1 MMEYEYLNKQ
11 EYENKIK
18 MLKDNLKEAERALE
32 ISQEEFWKVKD
43 ENKELRKQIQYLENE
58 LSKSNENNEEGKV

>member
-11 EYENKIK
+11 EHENKIK